1 MLGLVL
7 EGGGA
12 KGAYQM
18 GAWEAFRE
26 LGLEFQ
32 AVTGTSVGA
41 LNGALFAQGDYEQAY
56 DLWYNLKPEQVIQ
69 GDPKAIEKLA
79 TLEVEVGDL
88 EPLARYVASVFSGG
102 GLDITP
108 LKGLISR
115 LMDEKRLRDSAIS
128 FGMVTVSV
136 TDFKPME
143 LLLEEIPTGQLGDY
157 LLASAN
163 LPVFKLS
170 RLNGK
175 LYVDGGFY
183 DNLPVNLMA
192 RRGIRKMVA
201 VELQSVGIRQ
211 PVREDGI
218 DITWIT
224 PSEDIGRLL
233 EFNPEKIRRNM
244 RLGYFDTLRVFRGL
258 QGDRYYLEGR
268 LPEEWGFHWLQNR
281 DPGALKPL
289 QEWMG
294 LPEMDSRR
302 FLFEMLLPALGT
314 LLEATPHL
322 GYDQLVLRLFEHMA
336 QVQGLERLQVFQA
349 QGFLDRVSQGLV
361 EAAYPAPVS
370 LVESVS
376 RHLRQNPLYLKARR
390 DEILPWVLQALMK
403 QA

>member
-79 TLEVEVGDL
+79 TLEVGVGDL
-88 EPLARYVASVFSGG
+88 EPLARYVASVFTGG

-108 LKGLISR
+108 LRQLISR
-115 LMDEKRLRDSAIS
+115 LLDEGRLRASAVS

-143 LLLEEIPTGQLGDY
+143 LFLEEIPAGQLGDY

-192 RRGIRKMVA
+192 RRGVRRMVA

-244 RLGYFDTLRVFRGL
+244 RLGYYDTLRVFRGL
-258 QGDRYYLEGR
+258 SGERFYLEGL
-268 LPEEWGFHWLQNR
+268 LPEGWGFHWLQSRN
-281 DPGALKPL
+281 PAALKPV
-289 QEWMG
+289 QDWMG
-294 LPEMDSRR
+294 LSEMDSRR

-314 LLEATPHL
+314 LLEAPPHL
-322 GYDQLVLRLFEHMA
+322 SYDQLVLRFYEHMG
-336 QVQGLERLQVFQA
+336 QVQGLERLQLFEARHFVDQV
-349 QGFLDRVSQGLV
+349 DQGL
-361 EAAYPAPVS
+361 EDAACPAPVS

-376 RHLRQNPLYLKARR
+376 RHLRQSPLYLKARR
-390 DEILPWVLQALMK
+390 EEILPWLLQVLMK
-403 QA
+403 QT